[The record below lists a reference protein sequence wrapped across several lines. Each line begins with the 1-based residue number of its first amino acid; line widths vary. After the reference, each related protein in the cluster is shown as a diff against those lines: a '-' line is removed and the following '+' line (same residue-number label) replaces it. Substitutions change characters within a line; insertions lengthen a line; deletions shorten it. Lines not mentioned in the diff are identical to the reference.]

1 MYRFTRIAAAALTA
15 GILSVGL
22 AGGCTEHGSDAIPS
36 AAETMTSGNGRDL
49 IQARAPHNGKM
60 YVLDDT
66 DNKIVW
72 SGKVKTDDRV
82 TVDPGTNVVKLNG
95 DTVNETRL
103 DRDHKY
109 VIKYWRP

>member
-1 MYRFTRIAAAALTA
+1 MYRFSRIAAAALTA

-22 AGGCTEHGSDAIPS
+22 VGGCTEHGSNAVP
-36 AAETMTSGNGRDL
+36 AGAETMTSGNGRDM

-66 DNKIVW
+66 NNKMIW

-82 TVDPGTNVVKLNG
+82 VVDPAANVVKLNG
-95 DTVNETRL
+95 DTVSDAKL

>member
-15 GILSVGL
+15 GVLSVGL
-22 AGGCTEHGSDAIPS
+22 VGCTEHGSDAIP
-36 AAETMTSGNGRDL
+36 AAAQTMTSGTGRDM

-66 DNKIVW
+66 DNKIIW
-72 SGKVKTDDRV
+72 SGKVRTDDNLV
-82 TVDPGTNVVKLNG
+82 VDPGANVVKLNN
-95 DTVNETRL
+95 DTVSDAQLNRGH
-103 DRDHKY
+103 RY